1 MYIGTCEHRN
11 VELPTASDGLAG
23 HGLGLGRVYG
33 SHMSRFPCS
42 FGSVR
47 ASVARNAPCHSPPMD
62 ISHPLDFERA
72 AATAANEC
80 SREAVDRFRDDTQ
93 RRGGVGEA
101 NVTKRGDHRIS
112 MVCFVFDPDQSAVSS
127 PRAVVF
133 STRGG
138 SSSAVCETPPFHP
151 KPWGSGCGK
160 VGSKRHVRCR
170 NRPSWYHWFNLRIE
184 Y

>member
-47 ASVARNAPCHSPPMD
+47 ASVARNTPWHSPPMV

-72 AATAANEC
+72 AATATGEC
-80 SREAVDRFRDDTQ
+80 IREAFGRFRDGMQ
-93 RRGGVGEA
+93 RGGGVGEA
-101 NVTKRGDHRIS
+101 NVTKTRRSPHFEGASGQKSSPSRELTARGG
-112 MVCFVFDPDQSAVSS
+112 VFDSRWWLQ
-127 PRAVVF
+127 
-133 STRGG
+133 
-138 SSSAVCETPPFHP
+138 
-151 KPWGSGCGK
+151 
-160 VGSKRHVRCR
+160 
-170 NRPSWYHWFNLRIE
+170 
-184 Y
+184 

>member
-47 ASVARNAPCHSPPMD
+47 ASVARNTPWHSPPMV

-72 AATAANEC
+72 AATATGEC
-80 SREAVDRFRDDTQ
+80 IREAFGRLRDGMQ
-93 RRGGVGEA
+93 RAGGVCVA
-101 NVTKRGDHRIS
+101 NVTKTRR
-112 MVCFVFDPDQSAVSS
+112 S
-127 PRAVVF
+127 PHFEGAF
-133 STRGG
+133 G
-138 SSSAVCETPPFHP
+138 
-151 KPWGSGCGK
+151 
-160 VGSKRHVRCR
+160 
-170 NRPSWYHWFNLRIE
+170 L
-184 Y
+184 